1 MTAHGRGEVQ
11 ARASVPGELAVPAG
25 EAAALPARPGI
36 AGRLGGFSWSRV
48 GLPLVILGM
57 AATFAL
63 LNPNFYSPTNLRN
76 VARQT
81 AILAMTACGQTM
93 VILSGGFDLSVGMVI
108 GLISV
113 AGSLVMS
120 HLGLWPGIA
129 AGLAMGAGVGMLN
142 GLMVAKANLPPF
154 IATLAMFSAARGLAL
169 ILSGGLPITDLPP
182 DYRYVGA
189 GHLLTLPLPAVIAA
203 AVFLGSHLLM
213 TRTRFGRYI
222 YAIGGSEEA
231 ATYAGVPV
239 ARYKIGVWSLHGL
252 LVGAAAVILT
262 SRAVSGHATLGEGAE
277 LESIAATVIGGT
289 ALGRG
294 RGSIGNTLLGVLAMG
309 ILTNGL
315 NLINVSTYYQMVA
328 MGVIIA
334 GAVYVDQWRHR
345 QR

>member
-1 MTAHGRGEVQ
+1 M
-11 ARASVPGELAVPAG
+11 SLAVDAPASPVRARLADW
-25 EAAALPARPGI
+25 AAGAAWSRIGLPAVI
-36 AGRLGGFSWSRV
+36 ALMVVVFS
-48 GLPLVILGM
+48 LI
-57 AATFAL
+57 
-63 LNPNFYSPTNLRN
+63 NPNFSSATNLRN

-81 AILAMTACGQTM
+81 AILGITACGQTL

-113 AGSLVMS
+113 AGSLAMVQ
-120 HLGLWPGIA
+120 LGLWPGML
-129 AGLAMGAGVGMLN
+129 AGLLMGVAVGALN
-142 GLMVAKANLPPF
+142 GVMVARAGLPPF

-169 ILSGGLPITDLPP
+169 ILSGGLPITDLPA
-182 DYRYVGA
+182 DYRWLGA
-189 GHLLTLPLPAVIAA
+189 GHVLTLPLPAVIAA
-203 AVFLGSHLLM
+203 VVFVGCHLLM
-213 TRTRFGRYI
+213 KKTRFGRYV
-222 YAIGGSEEA
+222 YAIGGNEESA
-231 ATYAGVPV
+231 VYSGVPV
-239 ARYKIGVWSLHGL
+239 ARYKISVWALHGL

-294 RGSIGNTLLGVLAMG
+294 RGSIFNTVLGVVAMG

>member
-1 MTAHGRGEVQ
+1 MAPE
-11 ARASVPGELAVPAG
+11 SGELTV
-25 EAAALPARPGI
+25 ARPAEVRPGLG
-36 AGRLGGFSWSRV
+36 AGRLRGLSWSRV
-48 GLPLVILGM
+48 GMPLVILGM
-57 AATFAL
+57 ALTFAL

-81 AILAMTACGQTM
+81 AILALTSCGQTM

-113 AGSLVMS
+113 AGSLAMT
-120 HLGLWPGIA
+120 HLGLWPGMA
-129 AGLAMGAGVGMLN
+129 AGLAMGAGMGMLN

-169 ILSGGLPITDLPP
+169 ILSGGLPITDLPAA
-182 DYRYVGA
+182 YRYVGA
-189 GHLLTLPLPAVIAA
+189 GHVFTLPLPALIAGV
-203 AVFLGSHLLM
+203 VFVGSHLLM
-213 TRTRFGRYI
+213 KRTRFGRYV
-222 YAIGGSEEA
+222 YAIGGSEA
-231 ATYAGVPV
+231 AAIYAGVPV

-252 LVGAAAVILT
+252 LVGAAAVVLT

-294 RGSIGNTLLGVLAMG
+294 RGSIGNTLLGVLTMG

-328 MGVIIA
+328 VGLIIA